1 MIAMTCRKARSGGA
15 RAARG
20 RAVPAGSILL
30 ACLALGA
37 AGAVAGQSTAALPKA
52 ESLLDAFVEKAG
64 GPAVYKKIANRRTK
78 AVLKMSLLPVPGQVI
93 STVTKTGP
101 FRVVVETK
109 AVGRFEYGSDG
120 RVVWEIS
127 PVTGPRI
134 LAGSEARRYRLL
146 YSLDP
151 LMRWREI
158 YKKVECTG
166 SATVADRQA
175 FKVLAVSS
183 EDYPVTY
190 YFDQAS
196 GLLAKIEYPTETLAG
211 PGLQEVFLSDYRTVS
226 GVLFPYLQV
235 RKEAGRDMTL
245 TFSSVEFNVDVPA
258 DLLALPEAIRNL
270 DRGGK

>member
-1 MIAMTCRKARSGGA
+1 MIATTCRESRSGGA

-20 RAVPAGSILL
+20 NAVAVASILL

-37 AGAVAGQSTAALPKA
+37 AGAVAGQSEAPLPKA

-64 GPAVYKKIANRRTK
+64 GPAVYEKIANRRTK
-78 AVLKMSLLPVPGQVI
+78 ADLKMSIMPFPGEVT
-93 STVTKTGP
+93 STVTKAGP

-109 AVGRFEYGSDG
+109 AVGRIEYGSDG
-120 RVVWEIS
+120 RVVWEIN

-134 LAGSEARRYRLL
+134 LAGSEAQRYRLL

-151 LMRWREI
+151 LMRWREV

-166 SATVADRQA
+166 SATVADRLA
-175 FKVLAVSS
+175 FKVLAVSRD
-183 EDYPVTY
+183 DYPVTY

-196 GLLAKIEYPTETLAG
+196 GLLAKIEYPMETLAG
-211 PGLQEVFLSDYRTVS
+211 PGLQQVFLSDYRTVE
-226 GVLFPYLQV
+226 GALFPYLQV
-235 RKEAGRDMTL
+235 RKEAGREMTL

-258 DLLALPEAIRNL
+258 DLLTLPEAIRTL
-270 DRGGK
+270 ARGGK